1 MSFSMSIDVEIAGH
15 LGAIFFSKVLPMLAS
30 LLLSFSLSAIGT
42 HLDDASG
49 KRKSDRRQISLLLN
63 YYLGKINLDIICG
76 E

>member
-1 MSFSMSIDVEIAGH
+1 MSIDVEIAGH
-15 LGAIFFSKVLPMLAS
+15 LGTIFFSKVLPMLAS

-42 HLDDASG
+42 HLDVASG
-49 KRKSDRRQISLLLN
+49 KRKSARQQTSLLLN